1 MVRNKL
7 FDATCRMRQHTEIL
21 QKKTLAAS
29 TSTGLSFIGLAWHG
43 LGSMTVS
50 VAEATKRPWALSL
63 YASNV
68 QQDPRSGGAGQGLG
82 HSTSMIFYACQSYGF
97 DG

>member
-1 MVRNKL
+1 M
-7 FDATCRMRQHTEIL
+7 A
-21 QKKTLAAS
+21 
-29 TSTGLSFIGLAWHG
+29 LSFIGLAWHG

-68 QQDPRSGGAGQGLG
+68 QQDPCSGGGRASLYDLPQHVNHMVLTARAYCRGQYEKI
-82 HSTSMIFYACQSYGF
+82 HII
-97 DG
+97 